1 MKVQKYERH
10 ATPLNERI
18 RYFFE
23 VMFWLTVTFFV
34 LVALLVAYCN
44 ISELFVP
51 TGRYTGHPAFTE
63 DRRLCL
69 DTRPRSELYDC
80 LGEYGWF
87 DTPARIQLGD

>member
-1 MKVQKYERH
+1 MKVQKYERD

-23 VMFWLTVTFFV
+23 TMFWLIVTLFV
-34 LVALLVAYCN
+34 FVALLVTFWN
-44 ISELFVP
+44 IAELFVP

-63 DRRLCL
+63 DRMLCL

-87 DTPARIQLGD
+87 DTPAKIQLGN